1 MPLSAAMD
9 RGVKHP
15 LCLAYGH
22 NSKNEARVMSIQPLT
37 TYVGVAHPWMC
48 DTMGHM
54 NVRHYAAMFD
64 DASFQLLGH
73 IAGIEAGSDPDRGW
87 ADVRA
92 EVEYK
97 HETKAG
103 TLLTIRSRVIKLG
116 RSSVTFEQVMS
127 GSLDGVVHA
136 VNRTTTVRFDLQARA
151 AIALEPDARTRAETL
166 LSDERAL
173 SRDQSA

>member
-1 MPLSAAMD
+1 
-9 RGVKHP
+9 
-15 LCLAYGH
+15 
-22 NSKNEARVMSIQPLT
+22 MSGQSLV

-48 DTMGHM
+48 DVMGHM

-73 IAGIEAGSDPDRGW
+73 IAGAEGLADTSRGW
-87 ADVRA
+87 ADVRS

-97 HETKAG
+97 HETRAG
-103 TLLTIRSRVIKLG
+103 ALLTIHSRVIKAG

-136 VNRTTTVRFDLQARA
+136 VNRTVSVRFDLIERTAVALDAGMLARV
-151 AIALEPDARTRAETL
+151 ETL
-166 LSDERAL
+166 QAGAAANEN
-173 SRDQSA
+173 SAG

>member
-1 MPLSAAMD
+1 
-9 RGVKHP
+9 
-15 LCLAYGH
+15 
-22 NSKNEARVMSIQPLT
+22 MSGQSLV

-48 DTMGHM
+48 DIMGHM

-73 IAGIEAGSDPDRGW
+73 IAGAEGLADTSRGW
-87 ADVRA
+87 ADVRS

-103 TLLTIRSRVIKLG
+103 ALLTIQSRVVKAG

-127 GSLDGVVHA
+127 GSLDGIVHA
-136 VNRTTTVRFDLQARA
+136 VNRTVSVRFDLAGRR
-151 AIALEPDARTRAETL
+151 AIALEAAMLARAA
-166 LSDERAL
+166 AL
-173 SRDQSA
+173 QVENAADGQPPN

>member
-1 MPLSAAMD
+1 MPDQSL
-9 RGVKHP
+9 V
-15 LCLAYGH
+15 
-22 NSKNEARVMSIQPLT
+22 

-48 DTMGHM
+48 DIMGHM

-73 IAGIEAGSDPDRGW
+73 IVGVDGLADTSRGW
-87 ADVRA
+87 ADVRS

-103 TLLTIRSRVIKLG
+103 ALLTIRSRVIKAG

-136 VNRTTTVRFDLQARA
+136 VNRTVSVRFDLVGRVAVGLDAGMRARA
-151 AIALEPDARTRAETL
+151 GALQTDAVAH
-166 LSDERAL
+166 D
-173 SRDQSA
+173 DNSA

>member
-1 MPLSAAMD
+1 
-9 RGVKHP
+9 
-15 LCLAYGH
+15 
-22 NSKNEARVMSIQPLT
+22 MSSQPLT

-73 IAGIEAGSDPDRGW
+73 IAGLEAESENIRGW
-87 ADVRA
+87 ADVRS
-92 EVEYK
+92 ETEYK

-103 TLLTIRSRVIKLG
+103 ALITIRSRVVKLG

-127 GSLDGVVHA
+127 GTLDDVVHA
-136 VNRTTTVRFDLQARA
+136 VNRTVTVRFDLEARA
-151 AIALEPDARTRAETL
+151 ATALEPAARSRAEAL
-166 LSDERAL
+166 LPAE
-173 SRDQSA
+173 

>member
-1 MPLSAAMD
+1 
-9 RGVKHP
+9 
-15 LCLAYGH
+15 
-22 NSKNEARVMSIQPLT
+22 MSVQPLT

-73 IAGIEAGSDPDRGW
+73 IAGVETESGRGW
-87 ADVRA
+87 ADVRS

-103 TLLTIRSRVIKLG
+103 ALITIRSRVIKLG
-116 RSSVTFEQVMS
+116 RSSVTFEQTMS
-127 GSLDGVVHA
+127 GTLDGIVHA
-136 VNRTTTVRFDLQARA
+136 VSTTTTVRFDLEARA
-151 AIALEPDARTRAETL
+151 AIALEPEARARAEAL
-166 LSDERAL
+166 LSSNEPARA
-173 SRDQSA
+173 DQSA

>member
-1 MPLSAAMD
+1 
-9 RGVKHP
+9 
-15 LCLAYGH
+15 
-22 NSKNEARVMSIQPLT
+22 MSGQSLV

-48 DTMGHM
+48 DIMGHM

-73 IAGIEAGSDPDRGW
+73 IAGVDCHADTSRGW
-87 ADVRA
+87 ADVRS

-103 TLLTIRSRVIKLG
+103 ALLTIHSRVIKAG
-116 RSSVTFEQVMS
+116 RSSVTFEQIMS

-136 VNRTTTVRFDLQARA
+136 VNRTVSVRFDLVGRVAV
-151 AIALEPDARTRAETL
+151 AIDADIRTRAE
-166 LSDERAL
+166 AL
-173 SRDQSA
+173 QAEAAANENSAG

>member
-1 MPLSAAMD
+1 MSSLS
-9 RGVKHP
+9 
-15 LCLAYGH
+15 
-22 NSKNEARVMSIQPLT
+22 LT

-73 IAGIEAGSDPDRGW
+73 IAGLEAESEKVRGW
-87 ADVRA
+87 ADVRS
-92 EVEYK
+92 ETEYK

-103 TLLTIRSRVIKLG
+103 TLITIRSRVVKLG

-127 GSLDGVVHA
+127 GTLDDVVHA
-136 VNRTTTVRFDLQARA
+136 VNRTVTVRFDLEARTA
-151 AIALEPDARTRAETL
+151 TALEPAARSRAEAL
-166 LSDERAL
+166 LPAE
-173 SRDQSA
+173 

>member
-1 MPLSAAMD
+1 
-9 RGVKHP
+9 
-15 LCLAYGH
+15 
-22 NSKNEARVMSIQPLT
+22 MSGQSLV

-48 DTMGHM
+48 DVMGHM

-73 IAGIEAGSDPDRGW
+73 VAGVEGLSDTSRGW
-87 ADVRA
+87 ADVRS

-97 HETKAG
+97 HETRAG
-103 TLLTIRSRVIKLG
+103 ALLTIHSRVIKAG

-136 VNRTTTVRFDLQARA
+136 VNRTVSVRFDL
-151 AIALEPDARTRAETL
+151 IARTAVALDAGMLARVETL
-166 LSDERAL
+166 QAGAAANEN
-173 SRDQSA
+173 SAG